1 LSQLSLPLPRHP
13 QHQQLSNLT
22 IDDDDDDIY
31 VDDDI
36 TYGRN
41 RQREKFGKLKQNL
54 DDDEPLS
61 DYVTVRLALARA
73 KAIAKY
79 RELHA

>member
-1 LSQLSLPLPRHP
+1 L
-13 QHQQLSNLT
+13 
-22 IDDDDDDIY
+22 Y

-41 RQREKFGKLKQNL
+41 RQSKKYGKLVH
-54 DDDEPLS
+54 DPDDEPLS
-61 DYVTVRLALARA
+61 DYVTVRLAVARA
-73 KAIAKY
+73 KAMAKY